1 MDHGAEDKNGWL
13 AVSLCALTIF
23 CIALFVAVEA
33 GAIGILAES
42 HYSLSGRIALTFA
55 ALSLPVFL
63 LSFPLWIVGKIRI
76 SRPRE

>member
-13 AVSLCALTIF
+13 TVSLCALATF

-33 GAIGILAES
+33 GAIGILVKS
-42 HYSLSGRIALTFA
+42 HDSLVGRIALTFA

-63 LSFPLWIVGKIRI
+63 LSVPLWIVRKIRI
-76 SRPRE
+76 SGPRE